1 MITVRKSADRG
12 QGKFDWLDSKHTFS
26 FGHYHDESHM
36 AFGPLR
42 VINEDI
48 VAPGMGFDTHGHR
61 DMEIITYV
69 LDGALQHR
77 DSMGNGSVIKPG
89 NIQRMYAGTGVTH
102 SEFNASKT
110 DPVHLLQIW
119 ILPDRS
125 SLTPDY
131 TELDINQKRKPGQMT
146 LVASND
152 GRDDSIK
159 IHQEAE
165 MAVLDLEAGQ
175 TFSYQLP
182 KGRKGWV
189 QMARGEA
196 TVNGE
201 QLVQGDGAGSEL
213 GDKLDF
219 TSEKGAEIIVFTLT
233 RY

>member
-12 QGKFDWLDSKHTFS
+12 QGQFDWLDSKHTFS
-26 FGHYHDESHM
+26 FGHYHDEAHM

-48 VAPGMGFDTHGHR
+48 VAPGMGFDEHGHR

-69 LDGALQHR
+69 LEGALQHK
-77 DSMGNGSVIKPG
+77 DSMGNGSIIKPG

-102 SEFNASKT
+102 SEFNASNT

-119 ILPDRS
+119 ILPDKS
-125 SLTPDY
+125 AYPPDY
-131 TELDINQKRKPGQMT
+131 TELDISAKRKPGQMT
-146 LVASND
+146 LIASED

-165 MAVLDLEAGQ
+165 LAVLDLAPGQ
-175 TFSYQLP
+175 SYSYQLP
-182 KGRKGWV
+182 PRRKGWV

-196 TVNGE
+196 SVNGE
-201 QLVQGDGAGSEL
+201 ALVQGDGAGSEL

-219 TSEKGAEIIVFTLT
+219 TSEKGAEILVFTLT